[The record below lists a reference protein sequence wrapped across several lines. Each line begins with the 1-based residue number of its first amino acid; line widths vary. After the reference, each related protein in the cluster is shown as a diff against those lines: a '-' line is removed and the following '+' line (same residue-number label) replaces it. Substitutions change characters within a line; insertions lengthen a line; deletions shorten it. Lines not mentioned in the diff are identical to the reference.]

1 MGYEEKNRT
10 VRQHNIILEGRKKM
24 SVSGVEDVESF
35 DDHEL
40 VIITSQGSLVV
51 GGSELHI
58 GNLSLE
64 TGELSVDGLVTSLAY
79 EETAASTSLW
89 SRLFK

>member
-1 MGYEEKNRT
+1 MGYEEKSRA

-58 GNLSLE
+58 GNLNLE
-64 TGELSVDGLVTSLAY
+64 AGELSVDGLVTSLVY